1 MDKLETAINMIKPG
15 CYMASVDLKDAY
27 YTVPIDPGHQKCWTF
42 WFDGKYF
49 QYTCL
54 PNGLA
59 SAPRVCTKL
68 LKPVYSAL
76 RSTGHLSSGYID
88 DSYLQGDT
96 FEECRVNVID
106 KYYNNVYAAR
116 FLCTP

>member
-1 MDKLETAINMIKPG
+1 MDTLEAAISMIKPG

-27 YTVPIDPGHQKCWTF
+27 YTVPIDPGHHKFLKF

-59 SAPRVCTKL
+59 SAPRVFTKL
-68 LKPVYSAL
+68 LKPVYPAL
-76 RSTGHLSSGYID
+76 RSAGHLSSGYID

-96 FEECRVNVID
+96 VEECRVNVID
-106 KYYNNVYAAR
+106 TTTMFVQLG
-116 FLCTP
+116 FFCTP